1 MVNNEK
7 SFNENGRVSFNVFI
21 DWRES
26 LDELT
31 MEERGMF
38 LTMLYDAYSYK
49 TPQPVPEGKI
59 ALKMFWKSVKSLIK
73 RNLKYDIDKKKTIKS
88 TDYLDTVLEQSTD
101 SIVTVPLQSST
112 TYTNTSTETSTGTIT
127 VTNTGTNTHTSKRT
141 ETIGEKNIKDYY
153 SKLDDKSKDALVNST
168 KGMSKSE
175 VDSYINELILN
186 Q

>member
-38 LTMLYDAYSYK
+38 LTMLYDAYSYR

-59 ALKMFWKSVKSLIK
+59 ALRMFWKSVKSLIK

-88 TDYLDTVLEQSTD
+88 TDYLDTVLEQSKD

-112 TYTNTSTETSTGTIT
+112 TYTDTSTETSTGTIT
-127 VTNTGTNTHTSKRT
+127 GTNTNTSKRT
-141 ETIGEKNIKDYY
+141 ESITTKGIKEYY
-153 SKLDDKSKDALVNST
+153 DKLDDEGKKAFVNFT
-168 KGMSKSE
+168 NGMTKSE
-175 VDSYINELILN
+175 REAYIDKLILN
-186 Q
+186 K